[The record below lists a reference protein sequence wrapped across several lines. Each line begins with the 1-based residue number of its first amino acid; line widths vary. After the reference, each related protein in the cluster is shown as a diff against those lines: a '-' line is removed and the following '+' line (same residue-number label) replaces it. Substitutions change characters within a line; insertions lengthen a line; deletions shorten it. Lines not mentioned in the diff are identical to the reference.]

1 MNVNLFNNLD
11 LFSVGL
17 VVSAIVVLGFAVY
30 FNDKE
35 SLTAKAFLYFAV
47 ITAGWGSVNYLNSPV
62 QNPIVNLWLLRL
74 VLFFAVWQAFTIFHF
89 FYVFPSEK
97 MKFSRLYKFVL
108 VPLVFLASLVTL
120 TPFVFPRLLMLSKPG
135 SIAQAE
141 VAPGILIFGFVAV
154 SLVFASIAE
163 LIKKL
168 FRADSQTKRALRII
182 LIGTIIT
189 FALVIT
195 FNFLIPVI
203 TGNRSF
209 IVYGSIFFFPFIG
222 LAAYAMLREKLFH
235 VRTIGTAI
243 LVILLSMVTFTEV
256 ILSSSLSLILY
267 RSVEFILVLVFG
279 ILLVRGAIREVQQ
292 RELLAKANARLRE
305 LDELKSQF
313 LSFASHQLRSPLTAI
328 QGYTSMLLEGD
339 FGEMSEPVKNSIKTV
354 DQSSKSL
361 ITIVNEFLDVSR
373 IEQGRM
379 KYDIS
384 DFDIK
389 KLAEEVFNELR
400 PNVEKK
406 GLKFE
411 FLADNDAGCIVNAD
425 QGKIKQ
431 VIGNIIDNAIKYT
444 ETGGI
449 KVQLEHKDKKV
460 LIKVSDS
467 GIGIEPSEI
476 TKLFSM
482 FTRAADAH
490 KTNVSGTGL
499 GLYVAKQMVEAQKG
513 RVWVESPGK
522 GKGSTF
528 FIELPLK
535 A

>member
-1 MNVNLFNNLD
+1 MDIGFTFTLIVSFAILFIGVLTTYHDKKSVTNKLFAYISLVTVAWSFANYFSLEPI
-11 LFSVGL
+11 LFSQIVWVRL
-17 VVSAIVVLGFAVY
+17 VIFLAVPHVILFYLFVRNFPKINFSIPKYEFATLSVLGICMMAL
-30 FNDKE
+30 
-35 SLTAKAFLYFAV
+35 SMT
-47 ITAGWGSVNYLNSPV
+47 P
-62 QNPIVNLWLLRL
+62 
-74 VLFFAVWQAFTIFHF
+74 
-89 FYVFPSEK
+89 YVFSGLRIVGGNAIPVPGLLIMVFGIFVIAMLISGVFLIIK
-97 MKFSRLYKFVL
+97 KYGKADRKDKTSWRAMLVGFVLSYTLLIITNFVL
-108 VPLVFLASLVTL
+108 VNTN
-120 TPFVFPRLLMLSKPG
+120 G
-135 SIAQAE
+135 
-141 VAPGILIFGFVAV
+141 
-154 SLVFASIAE
+154 
-163 LIKKL
+163 
-168 FRADSQTKRALRII
+168 D
-182 LIGTIIT
+182 
-189 FALVIT
+189 
-195 FNFLIPVI
+195 
-203 TGNRSF
+203 TGF
-209 IVYGSIFFFPFIG
+209 IVYAPLFMLPSIMGTAYSIIRYRLLNVKTITTEIIIFVLLTVTLVQITLSQTTAQFIFNSVLFCVFMIIG
-222 LAAYAMLREKLFH
+222 IFLIRSVIKEVELRE
-235 VRTIGTAI
+235 
-243 LVILLSMVTFTEV
+243 
-256 ILSSSLSLILY
+256 SLQI
-267 RSVEFILVLVFG
+267 
-279 ILLVRGAIREVQQ
+279 
-292 RELLAKANARLRE
+292 ANTKLRE

-339 FGEMSEPVKNSIKTV
+339 FGEMSEPVRNSVKTV

-379 KYDIS
+379 KYDVS

-389 KLAEEVFNELR
+389 KLAEEVFTELK
-400 PNVEKK
+400 PNAEKK

-431 VIGNIIDNAIKYT
+431 VIGNIIDNSIKYT

-460 LIKVSDS
+460 QIKVSDS

-476 TKLFSM
+476 PKLFSM

-528 FIELPLK
+528 YIELPLK
-535 A
+535 TNN